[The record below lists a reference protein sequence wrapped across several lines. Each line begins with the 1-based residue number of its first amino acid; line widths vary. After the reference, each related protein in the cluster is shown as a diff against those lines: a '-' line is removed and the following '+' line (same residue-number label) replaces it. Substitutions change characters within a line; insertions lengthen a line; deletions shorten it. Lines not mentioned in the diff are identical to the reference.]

1 MKRDSQPDGS
11 GMNINGTN
19 NNNYILDNVS
29 NRLSTR
35 SNHIEVV
42 EEKPAYEEEETPKD
56 LENVPKLR

>member
-1 MKRDSQPDGS
+1 
-11 GMNINGTN
+11 MNINGTN